1 MLAVS
6 TVIRGRI
13 VRGLV
18 RNVRYCVTATTSL
31 NAARCRLMSTIAGDR
46 TTPDESTRDAA
57 RGEQT
62 VGDTSRVQIKTAGTV
77 QTEISSD
84 GRFVSLRVD
93 GVDVGRFHALWLRH
107 NCHCLACRRRVSGER
122 LTKPIDLA
130 PSYSVQCA
138 GLDEDNQ
145 VVYIDWKEEE
155 HRSEFP
161 VSFLR
166 HSVHTPAERHRVTS
180 TPSGGVGWL
189 PTVDFEEIFHP
200 AGRLRWLQKIAEVGV
215 VLLRGIVNAQIA
227 TPLVSVKGKN
237 LQLSFIHSFI
247 HNFISG
253 NSYLS

>member
-57 RGEQT
+57 RGGKT
-62 VGDTSRVQIKTAGTV
+62 VGDTSRVQMKTAGTV
-77 QTEISSD
+77 QTDISPD

-107 NCHCLACRRRVSGER
+107 NCRCPACRQLFSGQKLTRPAELAQFYSMRWAEVDPDDR
-122 LTKPIDLA
+122 L
-130 PSYSVQCA
+130 
-138 GLDEDNQ
+138 
-145 VVYIDWKEEE
+145 VYIDWKEEE

-166 HSVHTPAERHRVTS
+166 HSVHTPAERRRVTS

-200 AGRLRWLQKIAEVGV
+200 AGRLRWLQKIAEVGI
-215 VLLRGIVNAQIA
+215 VLLRGTSRSVYC
-227 TPLVSVKGKN
+227 TTVSFSCMQKSTILIGS
-237 LQLSFIHSFI
+237 LIHS
-247 HNFISG
+247 
-253 NSYLS
+253 